1 MKKAG
6 KKPLLYACAMA
17 LLAYTVHNMVSFQQ
31 VLSTPYIFIVLGIGE
46 GLARENGDITGEQQI
61 E

>member
-1 MKKAG
+1 
-6 KKPLLYACAMA
+6 MA

-31 VLSTPYIFIVLGIGE
+31 ILSTPYIFIVLGIGE
-46 GLARENGDITGEQQI
+46 GLAREDGDITGEQQI